1 MPIVRSAGSSAKDL
15 AEPVQSDGQLQS
27 TLLSAREVM
36 ITIVIIIVIIIFLFR
51 ESDFGELLCYGV
63 NEVGTQTEP
72 CRFTIEAAGN
82 HHHHIRIVQIVQ
94 LLAYEVQR
102 CPQFLETL
110 LVCMQQLQ
118 QSAANKIW
126 PRINCRQCSPTMVLA
141 LTRTGYKTPFT
152 RSPYFD
158 PTQEVWS

>member
-27 TLLSAREVM
+27 ALLSAREVM
-36 ITIVIIIVIIIFLFR
+36 ITIVIIIVIIIVIVVIIIFIFR

-118 QSAANKIW
+118 QSAANKI
-126 PRINCRQCSPTMVLA
+126 
-141 LTRTGYKTPFT
+141 
-152 RSPYFD
+152 
-158 PTQEVWS
+158 

>member
-36 ITIVIIIVIIIFLFR
+36 ITIVIIIVIVVIIIFLFR

-118 QSAANKIW
+118 QSAANKI
-126 PRINCRQCSPTMVLA
+126 
-141 LTRTGYKTPFT
+141 
-152 RSPYFD
+152 
-158 PTQEVWS
+158 